1 MTVATQWTPTSA
13 GSAGSTPEPGWEEQG
28 FLVGGPGRAAEVAV
42 VSLVEA
48 GAVRIS
54 REGLVSAI
62 GQPGH
67 GWSPLQARVVRS
79 LPASLGDVIAATAWS
94 AEAQSMR
101 PHLVDRGLLTP
112 PGRRKAAR
120 LVRRLLV
127 AAAVATVVATIVL
140 ELPFVLALGAVVAG
154 VACSVVL
161 GRIARPLTVAG
172 RRVVSRLEKA
182 AISPNRIAL
191 VAYYGLL
198 GKVVRNT
205 HVWEVLGI
213 SPAAAAT
220 LRRRSRHGAPDGGSS
235 CGGCGSCSSNSCGSG
250 SGSDSGSSD
259 SGGSSCGGGGCGGGG
274 GD

>member
-1 MTVATQWTPTSA
+1 MATQWTPTTA
-13 GSAGSTPEPGWEEQG
+13 GSAGSTPEPSWEEQA
-28 FLVGGPGRAAEVAV
+28 FLVGGPGRATEVAV
-42 VSLVEA
+42 VTLIEA

-54 REGLVSAI
+54 REGLVSAV
-62 GQPGH
+62 GRPGH
-67 GWSPLQARVVRS
+67 GGSPLQAHVLRS
-79 LPASLGDVIAATAWS
+79 LPMPLGDVIAAAAWS

-101 PHLVDRGLLTP
+101 PHLVARGLITP

-120 LVRRLLV
+120 LVRGLLV
-127 AAAVATVVATIVL
+127 AAAVATVIATIVL
-140 ELPFVLALGAVVAG
+140 DLPFLLTFGAALAG

-161 GRIARPLTVAG
+161 GRFARPLTGAG
-172 RRVVSRLEKA
+172 RRVVSRLEKV

-191 VAYYGLL
+191 VACYGLL

-220 LRRRSRHGAPDGGSS
+220 LRRRSRRGAPDGG
-235 CGGCGSCSSNSCGSG
+235 GGCGSCSSSSCGG
-250 SGSDSGSSD
+250 GGSSD

-274 GD
+274 GGD